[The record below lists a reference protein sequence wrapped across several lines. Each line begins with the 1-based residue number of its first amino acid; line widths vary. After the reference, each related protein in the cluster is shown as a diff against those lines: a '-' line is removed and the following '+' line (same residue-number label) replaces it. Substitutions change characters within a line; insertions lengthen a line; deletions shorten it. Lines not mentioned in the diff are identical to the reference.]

1 MEQFSGL
8 NMDMEQDMA
17 GAVFEDCGQE
27 NPFEESFGSDAFD
40 DDGDEDVFQDEDE
53 GYVFQKD
60 CADGTD
66 GNGRSP
72 QVQGDASQ
80 KEAAVNQPGDS
91 GDKAEPDE
99 KDSEYD
105 PKRAEHEAAEAKRRA
120 EWEARQQAKRDAEQ
134 AQIERIASMS
144 DEDLMAESMKRVS
157 TDTEK
162 LTRRN
167 MKECV
172 AEYIQTLC
180 VEDPAFARLVMN
192 PKKNMVRCFQYI
204 SRKAW
209 EYVQDELKANGI
221 KPERGMQPYGC
232 DLPDDLC
239 YHWAEEYFRTPDVK
253 EDQEEEEKFVPKPYY
268 GGTSSKSK
276 AKKKGEKKKTAS
288 VKPEIKKT
296 EKKPASNDG
305 QLSFIEQLSSGCMA
319 SSEVKAAG

>member
-8 NMDMEQDMA
+8 NMDMEQAMA
-17 GAVFEDCGQE
+17 GAAFEDCGQE
-27 NPFEESFGSDAFD
+27 NPFDDRDAFEGQVDMQNSSGNSSSMESDAFLD
-40 DDGDEDVFQDEDE
+40 DEDE
-53 GYVFQKD
+53 CMD
-60 CADGTD
+60 EEESSTEEELSEDGSSKAGIPPKKPD
-66 GNGRSP
+66 
-72 QVQGDASQ
+72 QDDA
-80 KEAAVNQPGDS
+80 E
-91 GDKAEPDE
+91 DE
-99 KDSEYD
+99 K
-105 PKRAEHEAAEAKRRA
+105 RVEHEAAEARRKA

-144 DEDLMAESMKRVS
+144 DEELMAESMKRVG

-221 KPERGMQPYGC
+221 QPERGMQPYGC

-239 YHWAEEYFRTPDVK
+239 YHWAEEYFRTSDVK
-253 EDQEEEEKFVPKPYY
+253 EDQEEEEKFVPKPYC

-276 AKKKGEKKKTAS
+276 TKKKGEKKKTTS

-296 EKKPASNDG
+296 EKKTAVNDG
-305 QLSFIEQLSSGCMA
+305 QLSFIEQLSSGSMA